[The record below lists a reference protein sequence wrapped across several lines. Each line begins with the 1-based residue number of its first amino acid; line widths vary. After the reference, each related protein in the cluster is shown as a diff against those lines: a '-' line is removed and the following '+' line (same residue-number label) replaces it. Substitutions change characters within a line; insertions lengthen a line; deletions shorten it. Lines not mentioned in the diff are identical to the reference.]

1 MATQEEINRQKEL
14 NNELEKT
21 TRLKRES
28 LDTSSSLVDSLKE
41 TLQIQSKR
49 TTFDST
55 ILGVNKQVYQA
66 VLNQKTELTD
76 ISSLSK
82 QIAKNNELIS
92 KTSKIND
99 SLAASLNE
107 KRKKEADQFVKKIS
121 LQQKLEG
128 LIEDE
133 LKKAESGEKINQN
146 RLAGLKGRLSQ
157 TTASIE
163 KEVKSLNIA
172 QQQYAFSILNTKEL
186 EKQNKEREKELEF
199 EKQVNKNLGI
209 TGGLLKGAA
218 GLLNKIGLGALSS
231 AIGFD
236 EINKEL
242 DKFSRELE
250 ESNANLSEAEKK
262 QQVMNKGFELLVN
275 SVTKA
280 LSDPL
285 VIIKIAFEAISNL
298 AGKIADGFK
307 RSQENTGNL
316 AKNLNITNGEAMELS
331 KSFSQA
337 SFGSD
342 RLFVSS
348 KGLTE
353 TLVAI
358 NSELGTSVQLTSEEL
373 LTFTKLRETAGLTNE
388 ELMGIQSLSL
398 ANGESFDANADS
410 ILNQVSALNRA
421 SGIYLNEKEV
431 LKDISKLSAATTLSL
446 GKNPKALGEAVAAA
460 KSLGMEMAKVDAIA
474 SSLMDFESSITS
486 ELEAELLLGRNINLE
501 KARQAALNNDL
512 ATLAREIADQ
522 AGSAAEFGEMNRIQQ
537 EAIAKAVGMNRED
550 LAQTLFVQEQ
560 LAGASG
566 EEAERRQKLLDARI
580 EEVGLA
586 QAQRELEEN
595 GLENML
601 NQATASEKMQASQE
615 KINELF
621 TAFGAMFAPI
631 VDMFANVAGF
641 IMESKLAMGVLAAIA
656 GGLVGVLSAM
666 AAKSIVSA
674 ISAIFT
680 GAASLGPFGIPLAMG
695 GVAALI
701 GAIAAGA
708 SAATAV
714 GDVMSPS
721 DGKTQV
727 STKEGGLFELSP
739 NDDLVAAPGAVERM
753 KNGGSTTVVQQSPP
767 PDNTES
773 KRTNMLLEKIANQ
786 SPVFKIGTD
795 EFYTATSKYSYQVQ

>member
-1 MATQEEINRQKEL
+1 MATPQDIERQLRQIQSLYDKL
-14 NNELEKT
+14 G
-21 TRLKRES
+21 ES
-28 LDTSSSLVDSLKE
+28 NPFRGVDANAISSSTQEVAKLQAALEGVQNRVDNLDQSFSSLNKQLSATIQEIKKGPDATKRLASGFKGVLDEVKKLAYEEEGINQLNINQLKSLKE
-41 TLQIQSKR
+41 RAQKRASDAKLAAQELADQYKLERDALPTLREKLEFYNKSSDAVKNALVYLRDEDETLQSINDRINQRIKQEENINKS
-49 TTFDST
+49 
-55 ILGVNKQVYQA
+55 LGV
-66 VLNQKTELTD
+66 
-76 ISSLSK
+76 
-82 QIAKNNELIS
+82 
-92 KTSKIND
+92 
-99 SLAASLNE
+99 
-107 KRKKEADQFVKKIS
+107 
-121 LQQKLEG
+121 
-128 LIEDE
+128 
-133 LKKAESGEKINQN
+133 
-146 RLAGLKGRLSQ
+146 
-157 TTASIE
+157 
-163 KEVKSLNIA
+163 
-172 QQQYAFSILNTKEL
+172 
-186 EKQNKEREKELEF
+186 
-199 EKQVNKNLGI
+199 
-209 TGGLLKGAA
+209 TGALLKGIE
-218 GLLNKIGLGALSS
+218 GFMNKIGLGALSN
-231 AIGFD
+231 AIGFN
-236 EINKEL
+236 EINDELKEYAQ
-242 DKFSRELE
+242 ELE
-250 ESNANLSEAEKK
+250 KSNQNLSEAEKK
-262 QQVMNKGFELLVN
+262 QMVMNKSFELMGK
-275 SVTKA
+275 SVREA
-280 LSDPL
+280 LNDPL
-285 VIIKIAFEAISNL
+285 VSASLLLSAISTL
-298 AGKIADGFK
+298 AGKIAEGFQ
-307 RSQENTGNL
+307 RSQENTGAL
-316 AKNLNITNGEAMELS
+316 AKGLNITNNEAMQLS

-358 NSELGTSVQLTSEEL
+358 NSELGTTVQLTSEEL

-388 ELMGIQSLSL
+388 ELMGIQKLSL

-431 LKDISKLSAATTLSL
+431 LKDIGKLSAATTLSL
-446 GKNPKALGEAVAAA
+446 GKNPKALGEAVAVA
-460 KSLGMEMAKVDAIA
+460 KSLGMEMSKVDAIA

-486 ELEAELLLGRNINLE
+486 ELEAELLLGKDINLE

-631 VDMFANVAGF
+631 VNMFANVASF
-641 IMESKLAMGVLAAIA
+641 IMESKAAMIVLSAVA

-701 GAIAAGA
+701 GAIAAGS

-714 GDVMSPS
+714 GDVMSPA
-721 DGKTQV
+721 DGKTQI
-727 STKEGGLFELSP
+727 STKEGGLFELSK
-739 NDDLVAAPGAVERM
+739 NDDLIAAPGAAARM
-753 KNGGSTTVVQQSPP
+753 KNGGSTTIVQQSTP